1 MILGSFDLV
10 LTGGS
15 GERGVNTTSLYLIKI
30 HTGVKLSTAH
40 STIKVSCSSCTIK
53 IVCSIYTLANC
64 IYLATYSNGTNFNAL
79 FQVMQIVTPLNV
91 FKGPSET

>member
-40 STIKVSCSSCTIK
+40 STAVQVVPSKLCVVYIHWL
-53 IVCSIYTLANC
+53 IVYT
-64 IYLATYSNGTNFNAL
+64 
-79 FQVMQIVTPLNV
+79 
-91 FKGPSET
+91 